1 VTDAATVGDR
11 RIGRPRDP
19 ACDNAIVQATLEAFA
34 DGGYRAVSIEG
45 VAARSGV
52 AKATIYRRYADKAQ
66 LLVDAIRC
74 AVQPDDD
81 LPDTGDLR
89 SDLREMLLPL
99 VARLGGK
106 EGQLL
111 VALAAERVLN
121 PDLAEE
127 FDRSV
132 VGRKRE
138 HLRHLVGGAQER
150 GELPRGADVDLIA
163 ETPAAIIW
171 HHAMNGLPVDDAL
184 VERILDLI
192 VPEGPVP

>member
-1 VTDAATVGDR
+1 MTDGAAVGER

-19 ACDNAIVQATLEAFA
+19 ACDSAIMQATLDAFT

-52 AKATIYRRYADKAQ
+52 AKATIYRRYTGKAQ

-74 AVQPDDD
+74 AIEVDDD

-89 SDLREMLLPL
+89 ADVRQMLVPL
-99 VARLGGK
+99 VARLRG
-106 EGQLL
+106 EQGQLL
-111 VALAAERVLN
+111 IALAAERVLN
-121 PDLAEE
+121 PDLAAE

-138 HLRHLVGGAQER
+138 HLRHLVRAARER
-150 GELPRGADVDLIA
+150 GDVPSAADVDLIA
-163 ETPAAIIW
+163 ETPAAIVW
-171 HHAMNGLPVDDAL
+171 HHAMNGLTLDDGL
-184 VERILDLI
+184 VERILDL
-192 VPEGPVP
+192 VAPSGPDR